1 MVYFG
6 IAVFLVYII
15 PVLIKYGIP
24 KSLSETYYTPIG
36 NLGFVAEM
44 LLLGFFM
51 MPALI
56 DVYPHCIS
64 FFACVLLCF
73 VGASPYSD
81 KPVHSI
87 IAASAGI
94 LSQIIVAITCPY
106 LLLGWIGVGILTA
119 FQKDKWL
126 FWVELWCIL
135 SIFTL
140 CLIM

>member
-6 IAVFLVYII
+6 IAVFLIYII
-15 PVLIKYGIP
+15 PVLVKYGIP

-36 NLGFVAEM
+36 KIGFVTEM
-44 LLLGFFM
+44 LLLGVFM

-56 DVYPHCIS
+56 NVYPYCIS
-64 FFACVLLCF
+64 FFACILLAF

-81 KPVHSI
+81 KPIHTI

-94 LSQIIVAITCPY
+94 LSQIIVTLCCPI
-106 LLLGWIGVGILTA
+106 LHLGWIVVGILTLI
-119 FQKDKWL
+119 QKDRWL

-135 SIFTL
+135 SIFIL
-140 CLIM
+140 CLM